1 MLTHG
6 CDWLEYKIFCVSH
19 EERSFQNFMADFIG
33 AWGQKLFQF
42 IPAVLFLTILATA
55 HDGAVTSKVCALC
68 HLVFFIAIITCL
80 SPCLLLLKTCSELF
94 DCPDKHWTRPV
105 HVREGSQKK
114 YFFVVFDHTGGGQPK
129 PNSYCKI
136 YFLWNLLLF
145 SLKLAVKLVVKKHVL
160 KIY

>member
-55 HDGAVTSKVCALC
+55 HDGAVTSKVRALC
-68 HLVFFIAIITCL
+68 HLVFVIAIITCL

-94 DCPDKHWTRPV
+94 DCLDKHWTCPV
-105 HVREGSQKK
+105 HVREGSQKNIFLLSLTTQEGVNRNQTLIAK
-114 YFFVVFDHTGGGQPK
+114 CIFFEI
-129 PNSYCKI
+129 CC
-136 YFLWNLLLF
+136 YFLWNWLL
-145 SLKLAVKLVVKKHVL
+145 KNMCQ

>member
-55 HDGAVTSKVCALC
+55 HDGAVTSKVRALC
-68 HLVFFIAIITCL
+68 HLVFVIAIITCL

-105 HVREGSQKK
+105 HVREGSPKK
-114 YFFVVFDHTGGGQPK
+114 YFFCG
-129 PNSYCKI
+129 
-136 YFLWNLLLF
+136 LWPHRRGSTETKLLLQNLF
-145 SLKLAVKLVVKKHVL
+145 SLKFAV
-160 KIY
+160 IFFEIGC